1 MRGAPKARGP
11 WHVPLLP
18 YRLIRHCDRTVGS
31 GKELGT
37 GSVCLFVNNRWC
49 NNVTVK
55 DIKCTPKLELL
66 VVSCRPYYLP
76 REIPC
81 IIFVIVYLP
90 EGHRTPSED
99 IIIDTVSN
107 LQKDKPEAAIIVL
120 GDFNQEQFKIHGFT
134 QYVNCNTRQDRKID
148 YVSVIS
154 KKHTTNVTRNSRP
167 ANMRNYTY

>member
-1 MRGAPKARGP
+1 MVSHHG
-11 WHVPLLP
+11 
-18 YRLIRHCDRTVGS
+18 DRTVGS

-37 GSVCLFVNNRWC
+37 GGVCLFENNRWC

-90 EGHRTPSED
+90 EGHHTPSED
-99 IIIDTVSN
+99 IIMDTVVSN
-107 LQKDKPEAAIIVL
+107 LQKDKPEAAVIVL

-134 QYVNCNTRQDRKID
+134 
-148 YVSVIS
+148 
-154 KKHTTNVTRNSRP
+154 
-167 ANMRNYTY
+167 

>member
-1 MRGAPKARGP
+1 M
-11 WHVPLLP
+11 
-18 YRLIRHCDRTVGS
+18 
-31 GKELGT
+31 
-37 GSVCLFVNNRWC
+37 NNRWC

-55 DIKCTPKLELL
+55 DNKCTPKLELL

-90 EGHRTPSED
+90 EGHHTPSED

-148 YVSVIS
+148 LCFCNIKDAYNKCYKKDPLGIS
-154 KKHTTNVTRNSRP
+154 DHNNILLLPTYLCKLKTEKPGKRLVKQWECDSTEQLQNCFDTN
-167 ANMRNYTY
+167 